1 LIGRL
6 ILCFLFSR
14 FFFEKFYAGLRKNR
28 KNIHLKF
35 YIMEISGRITKDA
48 VTAKVSNDR
57 EVVNFSIA
65 INDSYRPKG
74 SGELKKIVTY
84 IDCSYWMGSKM
95 AQWLK
100 KGTVVE
106 LFGRIGMNVYN
117 NAEGKAL
124 GSLTFHTSN
133 IKILVFPKTENT
145 TEVPAVQK
153 KNMDQD
159 TPDDLPF

>member
-1 LIGRL
+1 M
-6 ILCFLFSR
+6 
-14 FFFEKFYAGLRKNR
+14 RKNR
-28 KNIHLKF
+28 KNTHLIF

-57 EVVNFSIA
+57 EVINFSIA

-74 SGELKKIVTY
+74 SDELKKIVTY

-106 LFGRIGMNVYN
+106 LFGRIGLNVYN

-124 GSLTFHTSN
+124 GSLTFHTTN
-133 IKILVFPKTENT
+133 IKILVFPKTENSSSL
-145 TEVPAVQK
+145 PAVQK
-153 KNMDQD
+153 KNTDQD

>member
-1 LIGRL
+1 
-6 ILCFLFSR
+6 
-14 FFFEKFYAGLRKNR
+14 
-28 KNIHLKF
+28 
-35 YIMEISGRITKDA
+35 MEISGRITKDA
-48 VTAKVSNDR
+48 ITAKVSNDR

-74 SGELKKIVTY
+74 AEELKKIVTY

-106 LFGRIGMNVYN
+106 LFGRIGLNVYN

-145 TEVPAVQK
+145 SSVPAVQK
-153 KNMDQD
+153 KNVDQN

>member
-1 LIGRL
+1 
-6 ILCFLFSR
+6 
-14 FFFEKFYAGLRKNR
+14 
-28 KNIHLKF
+28 
-35 YIMEISGRITKDA
+35 MEISGRITKDA

-74 SGELKKIVTY
+74 ADELKKIVTY

-106 LFGRIGMNVYN
+106 LFGRIGLNVYN

-145 TEVPAVQK
+145 AEVPASQK
-153 KNMDQD
+153 KNTDQD

>member
-1 LIGRL
+1 
-6 ILCFLFSR
+6 
-14 FFFEKFYAGLRKNR
+14 
-28 KNIHLKF
+28 
-35 YIMEISGRITKDA
+35 MEISGRITKDA

-65 INDSYRPKG
+65 VNDSYRPKG
-74 SGELKKIVTY
+74 STELKKIVTY
-84 IDCSYWMGSKM
+84 IDCSYWMSAKM

-100 KGTVVE
+100 KGTMVE
-106 LFGRIGMNVYN
+106 LFGRIGLNVYT

-145 TEVPAVQK
+145 VDVPAVQSK
-153 KNMDQD
+153 RTAKDE
-159 TPDDLPF
+159 PDDLPF

>member
-1 LIGRL
+1 
-6 ILCFLFSR
+6 
-14 FFFEKFYAGLRKNR
+14 
-28 KNIHLKF
+28 
-35 YIMEISGRITKDA
+35 MEISGRITKDA

-84 IDCSYWMGSKM
+84 IDCSYWMSAKM

-106 LFGRIGMNVYN
+106 LFGRIGLNVYN

-145 TEVPAVQK
+145 AEVSASQK
-153 KNMDQD
+153 KNTDQD